1 MMPQEILTELIQI
14 AEMLKEAYQD
24 MRTHALRRKK
34 AMQNFRQFINNEL
47 KESELW
53 FTLKE
58 HCGY

>member
-1 MMPQEILTELIQI
+1 MTPQEILTELIQI

-47 KESELW
+47 KESEL
-53 FTLKE
+53 
-58 HCGY
+58 